1 MLQPLIW
8 EPKETDALHSHLGPS
23 AVSLQ
28 IILKERE
35 GKKGK
40 SSVEQESSGQE
51 EQGDECL
58 HFADDLTR
66 EPASQ
71 EGMCVC
77 VRL

>member
-1 MLQPLIW
+1 ML
-8 EPKETDALHSHLGPS
+8 
-23 AVSLQ
+23 LQ

-40 SSVEQESSGQE
+40 PSVEQESSGQE

-58 HFADDLTR
+58 PFADDLAR

-71 EGMCVC
+71 EGTC
-77 VRL
+77 VRRQ